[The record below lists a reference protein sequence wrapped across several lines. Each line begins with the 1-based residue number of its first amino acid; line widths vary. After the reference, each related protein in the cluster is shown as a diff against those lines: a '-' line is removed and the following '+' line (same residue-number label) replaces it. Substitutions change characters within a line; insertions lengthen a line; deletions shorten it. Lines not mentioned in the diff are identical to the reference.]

1 MKHIVLTKKVIEL
14 MSKDNSLLLEQFNA
28 ATYTEESNDA
38 GYYVDFKVSNS
49 ANQLST
55 SKLSSIIGKNKDGK
69 IIVGFVVFVKN
80 GYIDCFEGYTFG
92 DEKWPSSDE
101 EISIEIAK

>member
-14 MSKDNSLLLEQFNA
+14 MSLDNNTLIEQFDA
-28 ATYTEESNDA
+28 ATYTEESNSA

-49 ANQLST
+49 VSPLST
-55 SKLSSIIGKNKDGK
+55 DKLPSVIGKNKAGR
-69 IIVGFVVFVKN
+69 IIVGFVIFVKN

-101 EISIEIAK
+101 EISIEIVK